1 MAEGS
6 RAGLGLGL
14 VIGAAVGSAATWAAM
29 ARPWRSSAPPAPA
42 AADAAPEPDQPER
55 RGRKKR
61 PRRTS
66 TGDEAGPPVLSAADR
81 AMTWRGAAITLP
93 ERSVDMADEREGRAL
108 TSSEIDEVMRRSSDP
123 ILACIREG
131 MAGAEL
137 TGKLELEL
145 LVGEQG
151 DVQKVR
157 VGAPRWLMAH
167 GAADCATAAARRLR
181 FPATGAPTVVT
192 APFHIE

>member
-1 MAEGS
+1 VAEGA
-6 RAGLGLGL
+6 RGGLGLGL
-14 VIGAAVGSAATWAAM
+14 VIGAAVGSAATWVAM
-29 ARPWRSSAPPAPA
+29 ARPWRSGAPPPPVT
-42 AADAAPEPDQPER
+42 ADAAPEPEQPDR

-61 PRRTS
+61 PRKTAP
-66 TGDEAGPPVLSAADR
+66 GGQDAPPVLSAADR

-93 ERSVDMADEREGRAL
+93 ERSVDMADGQDGRAL

-123 ILACIREG
+123 ILACIQGG

-145 LVGEQG
+145 LVGERG

-157 VGAPRWLMAH
+157 VGAPRWLVAH
-167 GAADCATAAARRLR
+167 GATDCAAAAARRLR
-181 FPATGAPTVVT
+181 FPPTGAPTVVN